1 MALRDK
7 EFAFIANSQCRYL
20 DISLGFQYR
29 MMWILPLSI
38 FIFGSLLKFIK
49 MAIDNNSRVT
59 RRWVDI
65 ISLSKVVF
73 LLVELA
79 SIASVINLTKGAF
92 GNIATAAYVLQLVAS
107 VSVVHLGNDYFV
119 FN

>member
-1 MALRDK
+1 
-7 EFAFIANSQCRYL
+7 
-20 DISLGFQYR
+20 
-29 MMWILPLSI
+29 
-38 FIFGSLLKFIK
+38 

-79 SIASVINLTKGAF
+79 SISSVINLTKGPF
-92 GNIATAAYVLQLVAS
+92 SNIATAAYVLQLVAT
-107 VSVVHLGNDYFV
+107 VSVLHLGNDYFV